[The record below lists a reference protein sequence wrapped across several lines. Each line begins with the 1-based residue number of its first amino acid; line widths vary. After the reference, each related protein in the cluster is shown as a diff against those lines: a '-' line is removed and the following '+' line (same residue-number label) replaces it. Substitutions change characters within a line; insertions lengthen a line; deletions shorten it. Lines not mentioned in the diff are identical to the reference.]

1 MDANKKSNTTT
12 FLMAKNV
19 ADIFYHIKT
28 VQRVQLLGGCTQT
41 DEYHDKV
48 ISIRN
53 INELKS
59 IDKRERYI
67 DIGPAATLSEIY
79 SMGRANIPPVLYDA
93 IGSISTEQVRN
104 IATLAGNIC
113 ANGQKQT
120 LFAPL
125 LALDARIEI
134 KSAGL
139 TKYIPFT
146 KFTKIPESFVITKI
160 RIPLNDWE
168 VSVFRRTGPVGRI
181 SEQSASFVFLLDSE
195 NDLIVNLKI
204 AFAGVPVFRSRE
216 LENKLIGA
224 RLPLS
229 EKTIETFLE
238 SAKKLSEPV
247 FTESH
252 ADPILKN
259 QFLNLLNYELEL
271 LT

>member
-1 MDANKKSNTTT
+1 M
-12 FLMAKNV
+12 
-19 ADIFYHIKT
+19 
-28 VQRVQLLGGCTQT
+28 QRVQLLGGCTQT

-53 INELKS
+53 INELKA